1 MKKPFR
7 SVEAWKSALMTLPD
21 GPFFELLR
29 SVFGNIKTPFNKQK
43 LLEDLVVFLSRD
55 DIRKIIGLY
64 IDEADAAFIAAAA
77 LLGEPL
83 PGEMEDFLAEDM
95 SAGEL
100 QARMLNLEERFIICR
115 FREEGLYR
123 IALNPVLECVLSP
136 FAVDSGVLFPSRS
149 GEGGGSF
156 PVTERPAALK
166 GDCLIAGIV
175 SFVLEEPCLLRP
187 GRDQGKE
194 GMRKKILAEAN
205 RVFPGMDMELLAGGL
220 YMLELLRASGEQ
232 LFPDRERLGD
242 FAKLS
247 SRERLEYW
255 AAGIYC
261 FEPEAF
267 GGPVSYLDRGRVR
280 SIAGFFHRALGF
292 IEEGTLYPL
301 KTLRRR
307 IFVLE
312 REEPDTFPV
321 RQGIHFERFLD
332 ALEKTGLIVK
342 RGSSLFELA
351 SSADGRE
358 DAANG
363 SGEKGSGAVL
373 AMDAPFSWIAYPE
386 TAFADILDLAFFSAV
401 RETGAALRF
410 ELTRD
415 SAVRGFDRGISAEY
429 MSGLLERLSGN
440 RINGTLVWT
449 LGDWEKRYGEV
460 TLEEGIVLTLS
471 QDRQYL
477 TEAEPLKSFIRKT
490 LAPGVYLLFED
501 AENASRAP
509 ARETETAAEA
519 LRRAGVDI
527 IARGGAK
534 APVPFPQ
541 RVFFS
546 SLKKEEALPAP
557 ENPRPSDP
565 EDAAKRERA
574 REEVK
579 AGFRKSLEKLSLTRE
594 ERAELLSRMERRLI
608 LCESQLDGASIRYEK
623 LEARGLDYAGKANI
637 ARQAIASKSL
647 VEVQWSSKGDSREV
661 RGIPGAIEKKGGESI
676 LILDSAETPGEVL
689 RIPLGKIGL
698 LRRIKKSIFGE

>member
-64 IDEADAAFIAAAA
+64 IDEEDAVFIAAVAF
-77 LLGEPL
+77 LGEPL
-83 PGEMEDFLAEDM
+83 PGELESFFLEDM
-95 SAGEL
+95 SAAEL
-100 QARMLNLEERFIICR
+100 QTRMLNLEERFIIYR
-115 FREEGLYR
+115 FREEGPPR
-123 IALNPVLECVLSP
+123 IALNPALESVLAP
-136 FAVDSGVLFPSRS
+136 FAGDSGGLFPSRS
-149 GEGGGSF
+149 AESGGSF
-156 PVTERPAALK
+156 PLSEKAAALP

-175 SFVLEEPCLLRP
+175 SFVLEEPCFLRP
-187 GRDQGKE
+187 VRDQGKE
-194 GMRKKILAEAN
+194 GIRKKILAEGN
-205 RVFPGMDMELLAGGL
+205 RIFPDMDMEILAGGL
-220 YMLELLRASGEQ
+220 YMLELLRADGEH
-232 LFPDRERLGD
+232 LFPDRERLED
-242 FAKLS
+242 FARLS

-255 AAGIYC
+255 ATGIYC
-261 FEPEAF
+261 FEHEAF
-267 GGPVSYLDRGRVR
+267 GGPVSYLGRGRVR
-280 SIAGFFHRALGF
+280 NIAGFFHRTLEFVQAGV
-292 IEEGTLYPL
+292 LYPL

-307 IFVLE
+307 LFVLE
-312 REEPDTFPV
+312 REEPDTFPA
-321 RQGIHFERFLD
+321 RQEIHFERFLD
-332 ALEKTGLIVK
+332 ALEKTGLIVT
-342 RGSSLFELA
+342 RGNSLFQLA
-351 SSADGRE
+351 QGADG
-358 DAANG
+358 
-363 SGEKGSGAVL
+363 SGKKGQGAVL

-401 RETGAALRF
+401 RETGTALRF

-415 SAVRGFDRGISAEY
+415 SAVRGFDRGIRAEQ

-440 RINGTLVWT
+440 RINETLVWT
-449 LGDWEKRYGEV
+449 LGDWQKRYGEV

-477 TEAEPLKSFIRKT
+477 AEAEPLRSLIRKT
-490 LAPGVYLLFED
+490 LTPGVYLLFED
-501 AENASRAP
+501 AESASFTPAP
-509 ARETETAAEA
+509 ETETAAEA

-527 IARGGAK
+527 IARGGGAK
-534 APVPFPQ
+534 TAPRLPRKIFFSALEKGEDFPFPESP
-541 RVFFS
+541 RRGDS
-546 SLKKEEALPAP
+546 EDPA
-557 ENPRPSDP
+557 E
-565 EDAAKRERA
+565 RERA
-574 REEVK
+574 REAIKE
-579 AGFRKSLEKLSLTRE
+579 GFRKSLEKLSLTRE

-637 ARQAIASKSL
+637 ARQAIALKSL
-647 VEVQWSSKGDSREV
+647 VEVKWSSRGDSREV

-676 LILDSAETPGEVL
+676 LVLDSAENPGEVL